1 MGAKNHN
8 SLKLFK
14 IMKKIPSISNQID
27 NSNSFEIINKNFS
40 SLAPAYYTLITNW
53 FIDAYKVYK
62 GIDKFI
68 ILIYLINKDFIFYR
82 KNGLTVDYD
91 TFYKDKSL
99 EIPNINIIDISKDLR
114 IPRESVRRKI
124 ELLKKQGVIKK
135 NGKKIFVDRS
145 AFITAKADK
154 TLKNLSI
161 LVFKFNEILKS
172 KNKTD
177 KTFGVDNISK
187 SIKESFSFC
196 WYQFYKFIF
205 SFTNSWKTY
214 TKTQDLETIC
224 VAFIVLINTVQN
236 KTFKNKNLNRKKYLK
251 ELKKSNHTGI
261 NAFSIADI
269 SGIPR
274 ATVVRKLKF
283 LVKNNFLM
291 IDEKKLY
298 TFGLSPQSKQYKV
311 ISSLQDKN
319 MLSLSN
325 LLYRVS
331 NQIKV
336 NPKNK
341 LIWA

>member
-1 MGAKNHN
+1 MQ
-8 SLKLFK
+8 
-14 IMKKIPSISNQID
+14 KIPSISNQLD
-27 NSNSFEIINKNFS
+27 KEKFFEIINENFS

-53 FIDAYKVYK
+53 LIDAYKVYN

-82 KNGLTVDYD
+82 KNRLMVDYD

-99 EIPNINIIDISKDLR
+99 EILNINIIDISKDLR

-124 ELLKKQGVIKK
+124 EGLKKQGVIKK

-161 LVFKFNEILKS
+161 LIFQFSEILKD
-172 KNKTD
+172 KNITD
-177 KTFGVDNISK
+177 KSFNLDEISK

-196 WYQFYKFIF
+196 WYQFYKFLFI
-205 SFTNSWKTY
+205 FTNRWKTD

-224 VAFIVLINTVQN
+224 IGFIVLINTVQN
-236 KTFKNKNLNRKKYLK
+236 KNFKNKNLGREKYLK
-251 ELKKSNHTGI
+251 ELKKSDHIGI

-283 LVKNNFLM
+283 LIKNNFLI

-298 TFGLSPQSKQYKV
+298 TFGLGKESKQYKV
-311 ISSLQDKN
+311 ISKLQDKN
-319 MLSLSN
+319 MNSLSQ
-325 LLYRVS
+325 LLYKIS
-331 NQIKV
+331 NHIKV
-336 NPKNK
+336 INQK
-341 LIWA
+341 ID

>member
-1 MGAKNHN
+1 MIK
-8 SLKLFK
+8 S
-14 IMKKIPSISNQID
+14 IPSISSEVDEEKI
-27 NSNSFEIINKNFS
+27 FKIINENFS
-40 SLAPAYYTLITNW
+40 QLAPAYYTLVTHWLIN
-53 FIDAYKVYK
+53 AYKVHK

-82 KNGLTVDYD
+82 KNRLMVDYD

-99 EIPNINIIDISKDLR
+99 EILNINIIDISKDLR

-124 ELLKKQGVIKK
+124 EGLKKQGVIKK

-161 LVFKFNEILKS
+161 LIFQFSEILKG
-172 KNKTD
+172 KNIID
-177 KTFGVDNISK
+177 ESFDLNEISK

-196 WYQFYKFIF
+196 WYQFYKFLFI
-205 SFTNSWKTY
+205 FTNRWKTD
-214 TKTQDLETIC
+214 TKTHDLETIC
-224 VAFIVLINTVQN
+224 IGFIVLINTVQN
-236 KTFKNKNLNRKKYLK
+236 KIFKNKNLGRQKYLK
-251 ELKKSNHTGI
+251 ELKKSDHVGI

-283 LVKNNFLM
+283 LIKNNFLI

-298 TFGLSPQSKQYKV
+298 TFGLGTESKQYKV
-311 ISSLQDKN
+311 ISKLQDKN
-319 MLSLSN
+319 MTSLSQ
-325 LLYRVS
+325 LLYKIS

-336 NPKNK
+336 INK
-341 LIWA
+341 K

>member
-1 MGAKNHN
+1 MIKIKN
-8 SLKLFK
+8 
-14 IMKKIPSISNQID
+14 IPSISEEID
-27 NSNSFEIINKNFS
+27 EEKIFKIINENFS
-40 SLAPAYYTLITNW
+40 QLAPSYYTLVSSWLIN
-53 FIDAYKVYK
+53 AYQTYN

-82 KNGLTVDYD
+82 KNGLIVDYD

-124 ELLKKQGVIKK
+124 EILKKQGVIKK
-135 NGKKIFVDRS
+135 SGKKIFVDRS

-161 LVFKFNEILKS
+161 LVFNFSEILNDKD
-172 KNKTD
+172 KTD
-177 KTFGVDNISK
+177 ELFGVDEISK

-196 WYQFYKFIF
+196 WYHFYKFLF
-205 SFTNSWKTY
+205 TFTNSWKTY
-214 TKTQDLETIC
+214 TKTKDLETVC

-236 KTFKNKNLNRKKYLK
+236 KIFKNKNLNREKYLK
-251 ELKKSNHTGI
+251 ELKKSDHVGI

-283 LVKNNFLM
+283 LVNNNFL
-291 IDEKKLY
+291 IINEKKLY
-298 TFGLSPQSKQYKV
+298 TFGLSTQSKQYKV
-311 ISSLQDKN
+311 ISKLQDKN
-319 MLSLSN
+319 MVSLSN
-325 LLYRVS
+325 LLYRIS
-331 NQIKV
+331 NQIKA

-341 LIWA
+341 LIWEL

>member
-124 ELLKKQGVIKK
+124 ELLKKQGVLKK

-177 KTFGVDNISK
+177 KTFGVDEYFK
-187 SIKESFSFC
+187 
-196 WYQFYKFIF
+196 
-205 SFTNSWKTY
+205 
-214 TKTQDLETIC
+214 
-224 VAFIVLINTVQN
+224 IN
-236 KTFKNKNLNRKKYLK
+236 
-251 ELKKSNHTGI
+251 
-261 NAFSIADI
+261 
-269 SGIPR
+269 
-274 ATVVRKLKF
+274 
-283 LVKNNFLM
+283 
-291 IDEKKLY
+291 
-298 TFGLSPQSKQYKV
+298 
-311 ISSLQDKN
+311 
-319 MLSLSN
+319 
-325 LLYRVS
+325 
-331 NQIKV
+331 
-336 NPKNK
+336 
-341 LIWA
+341 

>member
-1 MGAKNHN
+1 MKN
-8 SLKLFK
+8 
-14 IMKKIPSISNQID
+14 IPSVSSQLD
-27 NSNSFEIINKNFS
+27 KEKLFEIINKNFS
-40 SLAPAYYTLITNW
+40 TLAPAYYTLITTW
-53 FIDAYKVYK
+53 LVDAYKVYK

-82 KNGLTVDYD
+82 KNGLMVDYD

-124 ELLKKQGVIKK
+124 EILKKQGVIKK
-135 NGKKIFVDRS
+135 SGKKIFVDRS

-177 KTFGVDNISK
+177 KSFDLDEISE
-187 SIKESFSFC
+187 SIKENFSFC
-196 WYQFYKFIF
+196 WYQFYKFLF
-205 SFTNSWKTY
+205 TFTNSWKTY
-214 TKTQDLETIC
+214 TKTKDLETVC

-236 KTFKNKNLNRKKYLK
+236 KIFKNKNLNREKYLK
-251 ELKKSNHTGI
+251 ELKKSDHVGI

-283 LVKNNFLM
+283 LVNNNFL
-291 IDEKKLY
+291 IINEKKLY
-298 TFGLSPQSKQYKV
+298 TFGLSTQSKQYKV
-311 ISSLQDKN
+311 ISKLQDKN
-319 MLSLSN
+319 MVSLSN
-325 LLYRVS
+325 LLYRIS
-331 NQIKV
+331 NQIKA

-341 LIWA
+341 LIWEL

>member
-1 MGAKNHN
+1 MIKNIPN
-8 SLKLFK
+8 ISSEIDEEKIFK
-14 IMKKIPSISNQID
+14 I
-27 NSNSFEIINKNFS
+27 INENFS
-40 SLAPAYYTLITNW
+40 LLAPAYYTLVSSWLIN
-53 FIDAYKVYK
+53 AYKVYN

-68 ILIYLINKDFIFYR
+68 ILIYLINKDFISYR
-82 KNGLTVDYD
+82 KNRLMVDYD

-99 EIPNINIIDISKDLR
+99 EILNINIIDISKDLR

-124 ELLKKQGVIKK
+124 EVLKKQGVIKK

-161 LVFKFNEILKS
+161 LIFQFSEILKD
-172 KNKTD
+172 KNITD
-177 KTFGVDNISK
+177 KSFDLDEISK

-196 WYQFYKFIF
+196 WYQFYKFLFI
-205 SFTNSWKTY
+205 FTNRWKTD
-214 TKTQDLETIC
+214 TKTHDLETIC
-224 VAFIVLINTVQN
+224 IGFIVLINTVQN
-236 KTFKNKNLNRKKYLK
+236 KIFKNKNLGRQKYLK
-251 ELKKSNHTGI
+251 ELKKSDHVGI

-283 LVKNNFLM
+283 LIKNNFLI

-298 TFGLSPQSKQYKV
+298 TFGLGAESKQYKV
-311 ISSLQDKN
+311 ISKLQDKN
-319 MLSLSN
+319 MNSLSQ
-325 LLYRVS
+325 LLYKIS

-336 NPKNK
+336 INK
-341 LIWA
+341 K

>member
-124 ELLKKQGVIKK
+124 ELLKKQGVLKK

-172 KNKTD
+172 ENKTD

-196 WYQFYKFIF
+196 WYHFYKFIF

-251 ELKKSNHTGI
+251 ELKKSDHTGI